1 LEKHLR
7 FKTLERKRSSCSLT
21 KFSRAFVKIENH
33 YRAFTTFIFGLSF
46 MNYSEIKNYKGL
58 IFDLDGTLINSM
70 PYHALAWKQVANEH
84 GFDIDIKDIYAM
96 GGSASRDI
104 AAFYK
109 NKGEPVGDIDEY
121 VKRKIAIFQE
131 NIPKIEVFDKIFNEL
146 KEAKALGIKIAIG
159 TGTRTANANRILKE
173 KGLLD
178 YIDTLVTADDVT
190 RHKPN
195 PDTFL
200 VAAKR
205 LELSPQD
212 CLVFEDGQLGIKA
225 ALRGGFDCIEVK
237 DNEMINYFEFD
248 R

>member
-1 LEKHLR
+1 
-7 FKTLERKRSSCSLT
+7 
-21 KFSRAFVKIENH
+21 
-33 YRAFTTFIFGLSF
+33 

-70 PYHALAWKQVANEH
+70 PYHALAWKQVAYEH
-84 GFDIDIKDIYAM
+84 GFDIDVNDIYAM

-121 VKRKIAIFQE
+121 VKRKIDIFQE
-131 NIPKIEVFDKIFNEL
+131 NIPKIEVFQKIFNEL
-146 KEAKALGIKIAIG
+146 KEAKSLGIRIAIG
-159 TGTRTANANRILKE
+159 TGTRTANATRILKE
-173 KGLLD
+173 KDLFD
-178 YIDTLVTADDVT
+178 YIDALVTADDVT

-205 LELSPQD
+205 LELEPQD

-237 DNEMINYFEFD
+237 DNEMINYFESD

>member
-1 LEKHLR
+1 
-7 FKTLERKRSSCSLT
+7 
-21 KFSRAFVKIENH
+21 
-33 YRAFTTFIFGLSF
+33 

-70 PYHALAWKQVANEH
+70 PYHALAWKQVAYEH
-84 GFDIDIKDIYAM
+84 GFDIDVNDIYAM

-131 NIPKIEVFDKIFNEL
+131 NIPKIEVFQKIFNEL
-146 KEAKALGIKIAIG
+146 KEAKSLGIRIAIG
-159 TGTRTANANRILKE
+159 TGTITANATRILKE
-173 KGLLD
+173 KDLFD
-178 YIDTLVTADDVT
+178 YIDALVTADDVT

-205 LELSPQD
+205 LELEPQD

-237 DNEMINYFEFD
+237 DNEMINYFESD

>member
-1 LEKHLR
+1 
-7 FKTLERKRSSCSLT
+7 
-21 KFSRAFVKIENH
+21 
-33 YRAFTTFIFGLSF
+33 

-70 PYHALAWKQVANEH
+70 PYHALAWKQVAYEH
-84 GFDIDIKDIYAM
+84 GFDIDVNDIYAM

-104 AAFYK
+104 AAFYQ

-131 NIPKIEVFDKIFNEL
+131 NIPKIEVFQKIFNEL
-146 KEAKALGIKIAIG
+146 KEAKSLGIKIAIG
-159 TGTRTANANRILKE
+159 TGTRTANATRILKE
-173 KGLLD
+173 KDLFD
-178 YIDTLVTADDVT
+178 YIDALVTADDVT

-205 LELSPQD
+205 LELEPQD

-237 DNEMINYFEFD
+237 DNEMINYFESD

>member
-1 LEKHLR
+1 
-7 FKTLERKRSSCSLT
+7 
-21 KFSRAFVKIENH
+21 
-33 YRAFTTFIFGLSF
+33 

-70 PYHALAWKQVANEH
+70 PYHALAWKQVAYEH
-84 GFDIDIKDIYAM
+84 GFDIDVNDIYAM

-131 NIPKIEVFDKIFNEL
+131 NIPKIEVFQKIFNEL
-146 KEAKALGIKIAIG
+146 KKAKSLGIRIAIG
-159 TGTRTANANRILKE
+159 TGTRTANATRILKE
-173 KGLLD
+173 KGLLY
-178 YIDTLVTADDVT
+178 YIDALVTADDVT

-205 LELSPQD
+205 LELEPQD
-212 CLVFEDGQLGIKA
+212 CLIFEDGQLGIKA

-237 DNEMINYFEFD
+237 DNEMINYFESD

>member
-1 LEKHLR
+1 
-7 FKTLERKRSSCSLT
+7 
-21 KFSRAFVKIENH
+21 
-33 YRAFTTFIFGLSF
+33 

-70 PYHALAWKQVANEH
+70 PYHALAWKQVAYEH
-84 GFDIDIKDIYAM
+84 GFDIDVNDIYAM

-104 AAFYK
+104 ATFYK

-131 NIPKIEVFDKIFNEL
+131 NIPKIEVFQKIFNKL
-146 KEAKALGIKIAIG
+146 KEAKSLGIKIAIG
-159 TGTRTANANRILKE
+159 TGTRTANATRILKE
-173 KGLLD
+173 KDLFD
-178 YIDTLVTADDVT
+178 YIDALVTADDVT

-205 LELSPQD
+205 LELNPQD

-237 DNEMINYFEFD
+237 DNEMINYFESD

>member
-1 LEKHLR
+1 
-7 FKTLERKRSSCSLT
+7 
-21 KFSRAFVKIENH
+21 
-33 YRAFTTFIFGLSF
+33 

-70 PYHALAWKQVANEH
+70 PYHALAWKQVAYEH
-84 GFDIDIKDIYAM
+84 GFDIDVNDFYAM

-131 NIPKIEVFDKIFNEL
+131 NIPKIEVFQKNFNEL
-146 KEAKALGIKIAIG
+146 KKAKSLGIRIAIG
-159 TGTRTANANRILKE
+159 TGTRTANATRILKE
-173 KGLLD
+173 KDLFD
-178 YIDTLVTADDVT
+178 YIDALVTADDVT

-205 LELSPQD
+205 LELEPQD

-237 DNEMINYFEFD
+237 DNEMINYFESD

>member
-1 LEKHLR
+1 
-7 FKTLERKRSSCSLT
+7 
-21 KFSRAFVKIENH
+21 
-33 YRAFTTFIFGLSF
+33 

-70 PYHALAWKQVANEH
+70 PYHALAWKQVAYEH
-84 GFDIDIKDIYAM
+84 GFDIDVNDIYAM

-131 NIPKIEVFDKIFNEL
+131 NIPKIEVFQKIFNEL
-146 KEAKALGIKIAIG
+146 KEAKSLGIRIAIG
-159 TGTRTANANRILKE
+159 TGTRTANATRILKE
-173 KGLLD
+173 KDLFD
-178 YIDTLVTADDVT
+178 YIDALVTADDVT

-200 VAAKR
+200 AAAKR
-205 LELSPQD
+205 LELEPQD

-237 DNEMINYFEFD
+237 DNEMINYFESD

>member
-1 LEKHLR
+1 
-7 FKTLERKRSSCSLT
+7 
-21 KFSRAFVKIENH
+21 
-33 YRAFTTFIFGLSF
+33 

-70 PYHALAWKQVANEH
+70 PYHALAWKQVAYEH
-84 GFDIDIKDIYAM
+84 GFDIDVNDIYAM

-131 NIPKIEVFDKIFNEL
+131 NIPKIEVFQKIFNEL
-146 KEAKALGIKIAIG
+146 KEAKSLGIRIAIG
-159 TGTRTANANRILKE
+159 TGTITANATRILKE
-173 KGLLD
+173 KDLFD
-178 YIDTLVTADDVT
+178 YIDALVTADDVT

-205 LELSPQD
+205 LELEPKD

-237 DNEMINYFEFD
+237 DNEMINYFESD

>member
-1 LEKHLR
+1 
-7 FKTLERKRSSCSLT
+7 
-21 KFSRAFVKIENH
+21 
-33 YRAFTTFIFGLSF
+33 

-70 PYHALAWKQVANEH
+70 PYHALAWKQVAYEH
-84 GFDIDIKDIYAM
+84 GFDIDVNDIYAM

-131 NIPKIEVFDKIFNEL
+131 NIPKIEVFQKIFNEL
-146 KEAKALGIKIAIG
+146 EKAKSLGIRIAIG
-159 TGTRTANANRILKE
+159 TGTRTANATRILKE
-173 KGLLD
+173 KDLFD
-178 YIDTLVTADDVT
+178 YIDALVTADDVT

-205 LELSPQD
+205 LELEPQD

-237 DNEMINYFEFD
+237 DNEMINYFESD

>member
-1 LEKHLR
+1 
-7 FKTLERKRSSCSLT
+7 
-21 KFSRAFVKIENH
+21 
-33 YRAFTTFIFGLSF
+33 

-70 PYHALAWKQVANEH
+70 PYHALAWKQVAYEH
-84 GFDIDIKDIYAM
+84 GFDIDVNDIYAM

-104 AAFYK
+104 ATFYK

-131 NIPKIEVFDKIFNEL
+131 NIPKIEVFQKIFNEL
-146 KEAKALGIKIAIG
+146 KEAKSLGIRIAIG
-159 TGTRTANANRILKE
+159 TGTRTANATRILKE
-173 KGLLD
+173 KDLFD
-178 YIDTLVTADDVT
+178 YIDALVTADDVT

-205 LELSPQD
+205 LELEPQD

-237 DNEMINYFEFD
+237 DNEMINYFESD

>member
-1 LEKHLR
+1 
-7 FKTLERKRSSCSLT
+7 
-21 KFSRAFVKIENH
+21 
-33 YRAFTTFIFGLSF
+33 

-70 PYHALAWKQVANEH
+70 PYHALAWKQVAYEH
-84 GFDIDIKDIYAM
+84 GFDIDVNDIYAM

-131 NIPKIEVFDKIFNEL
+131 NIPKIEVFQKIFNEL
-146 KEAKALGIKIAIG
+146 KEAKSLGIRIAIG
-159 TGTRTANANRILKE
+159 TGTRTANATRILKE
-173 KGLLD
+173 KDLFD
-178 YIDTLVTADDVT
+178 YIDALVTADDVT

-205 LELSPQD
+205 LELEPKD

-237 DNEMINYFEFD
+237 DNEMINYFESD

>member
-1 LEKHLR
+1 
-7 FKTLERKRSSCSLT
+7 
-21 KFSRAFVKIENH
+21 
-33 YRAFTTFIFGLSF
+33 

-70 PYHALAWKQVANEH
+70 PYHALAWKQVAYEH
-84 GFDIDIKDIYAM
+84 GFDIDVNDIYAM

-131 NIPKIEVFDKIFNEL
+131 NIPKIEVFQKIFNEL
-146 KEAKALGIKIAIG
+146 KKAKSLGIRIAIG
-159 TGTRTANANRILKE
+159 TGTRTANATRILKE
-173 KGLLD
+173 KDLFD
-178 YIDTLVTADDVT
+178 YIDALVTADDVT

-205 LELSPQD
+205 LELEPQD

-237 DNEMINYFEFD
+237 DNEMINYFERD

>member
-1 LEKHLR
+1 
-7 FKTLERKRSSCSLT
+7 
-21 KFSRAFVKIENH
+21 
-33 YRAFTTFIFGLSF
+33 

-70 PYHALAWKQVANEH
+70 PYHALAWKQVAYEH
-84 GFDIDIKDIYAM
+84 GFDIDVNDIYAM

-109 NKGEPVGDIDEY
+109 NKGEPVVDIDEY

-131 NIPKIEVFDKIFNEL
+131 NIPKIEVFQKIFNEL
-146 KEAKALGIKIAIG
+146 KKAKSLGIRIAIG
-159 TGTRTANANRILKE
+159 TGTRTANATRILKE
-173 KGLLD
+173 KDLFD
-178 YIDTLVTADDVT
+178 YIDALVTADDVT

-205 LELSPQD
+205 LELEPQD

-237 DNEMINYFEFD
+237 DNEMINYFESD

>member
-1 LEKHLR
+1 
-7 FKTLERKRSSCSLT
+7 
-21 KFSRAFVKIENH
+21 
-33 YRAFTTFIFGLSF
+33 

-70 PYHALAWKQVANEH
+70 PYHALAWKQVAYEH
-84 GFDIDIKDIYAM
+84 GFDIDVNDIYAM

-109 NKGEPVGDIDEY
+109 NKGESVGDIDEY

-131 NIPKIEVFDKIFNEL
+131 NIPKIEVFQKIFNEL
-146 KEAKALGIKIAIG
+146 KEAKSLGIRIAIG
-159 TGTRTANANRILKE
+159 TGTRTANATRILKE
-173 KGLLD
+173 KDLFD
-178 YIDTLVTADDVT
+178 YIDALVTADDVT

-205 LELSPQD
+205 LELEPQD

-237 DNEMINYFEFD
+237 DNEMINYFESD